1 MSMADKRLPKPWFPW
16 IFALLMGGAMTAIV
30 TLMLTLALDPW
41 EWPAVGRWCLRWML
55 AWPVAT
61 FCIVLLAPRAR
72 RLAARCA
79 IPPDA

>member
-1 MSMADKRLPKPWFPW
+1 MSMSDKRLPKPWFPW
-16 IFALLMGGAMTAIV
+16 VFALLMGGAMTAIV
-30 TLMLTLALDPW
+30 TVMLTLALDPW

-72 RLAARCA
+72 RLAARYA
-79 IPPDA
+79 VPPDA